1 VNIDRSEHD
10 RLSRFIVLPDE
21 GLFECALAEEDERED
36 PPVVVELIG
45 VREAAEGAMIL
56 SGRRESRLGLVFKC
70 GGAHEAI

>member
-21 GLFECALAEEDERED
+21 GLFECALAEEDEGHE

-45 VREAAEGAMIL
+45 VEETAEGAMIL
-56 SGRRESRLGLVFKC
+56 AGESQSRLGLVFKC